1 MSLFTFPRKIYFQRD
16 QTEDISEILAN
27 EHIRKA
33 LVVTDQNIYRLF
45 KNKIEKMFENI
56 EYEIFAEVMPE
67 PSVDSIEEAFKKYY
81 KFNPDFIV
89 AIGGGSVIDFA
100 KSMAIKFSYPDKDLR
115 EINPFEQLVLQV
127 KLMAIP
133 TTSGTGSDATF
144 AVVLTDH
151 ERKLAL
157 GNYELVPE
165 IDILDS
171 SLTPLNKSVISVTGI
186 DAFVHSF
193 EAISSNTATILTDAL
208 AEKAIETIFQN
219 LNSAMDNNEEAKDLV
234 HLSATMAGMAFSN
247 SGTGL
252 AHALGHSFGATFHIV
267 HGTSVGIFLPYVIE
281 FNSQDEKVLKKY
293 LKVAKLQNCENIA
306 EFTAKIKQFYKGV
319 GQQYT
324 VKQLGIEKDRY
335 FSSIDT
341 MVEKSLEDSEL
352 AFNPVVVGEE
362 DLKSIYKK
370 AYEG

>member
-16 QTEDISEILAN
+16 QSEDMSEIFVN
-27 EHIRKA
+27 ENIRKA
-33 LVVTDQNIYRLF
+33 LVITDQNIYRSYR
-45 KNKIEKMFENI
+45 KKIEKMFENI
-56 EYEIFAEVMPE
+56 DAEIYADVLPE
-67 PSVDSIEEAFKKYY
+67 PSVDSIEEAFKRYH
-81 KFNPDFIV
+81 KFSPDFIV

-100 KSMAIKFSYPDKDLR
+100 KSMVIKFSYPDKDLR
-115 EINPFEQLVLQV
+115 EINPFERLSLHV

-144 AVVLTDH
+144 AVVLTDKD
-151 ERKLAL
+151 RKLAL

-171 SLTPLNKSVISVTGI
+171 SLTPLNKNAISVTGI

-219 LNSAMDNNEEAKDLV
+219 LNSAMENNEEAKDLM
-234 HLSATMAGMAFSN
+234 HLSATMAGIAFSN

-252 AHALGHSFGATFHIV
+252 AHALGHSFGATFHVV
-267 HGTSVGIFLPYVIE
+267 HGTSVGLFLPYVIE
-281 FNSQDEKVLKKY
+281 FNSQDEKTMKKY
-293 LKVAKLQNCENIA
+293 LKIAKLENCKNIQ
-306 EFTAKIKQFYKGV
+306 ELIAKIKEFYKSV
-319 GQQYT
+319 GQKCT
-324 VKQLGIEKDRY
+324 IKELGIEKGSY
-335 FSSIDT
+335 YSSIDT
-341 MVEKSLEDSEL
+341 MIEKSLEDSEL

-362 DLKSIYKK
+362 ELKSIYKR